1 MTVVALGDQ
10 QAVQLHAGFLDAL
23 AALDSRDQKRVRS
36 MIGQLSEGEE
46 TKGARRHNVGDF
58 VSLSAS
64 MDLRVIATSDSNGL
78 VLLHADHH
86 DEAYRWAKRHSNVL
100 SDQGSLLAVLPV
112 QSRTGVAGPHRS
124 ETSHPSR
131 FAALPRPVAD
141 LLDGIEDESELIET
155 IAALSPEWQEVALAA
170 SLHEIEV
177 GPPSDIVAV
186 DDELLEYALRL
197 PEDRWRV
204 FLHPRQRFVVD
215 APLDGHLL
223 VKGGPGTGK
232 TICLIHRF
240 VRLCSDSTGS
250 RPLLVALSPASE
262 QAMEDACTTL
272 GHSPDP
278 QLLCAVQDL
287 PPARDELEIQLTK
300 YSSVLIDEGQDLPVD
315 LIRNILELL
324 ERGSAIPPLF
334 ISFDSNQ
341 AIVQPS
347 GDALGRLVEYCDVVT
362 LRYCYRSTEQIVT
375 TAGGLIDRLH
385 HDYSGGNHEH
395 SHHIAASRDE
405 STAGT
410 VTALLGPEVVVTET
424 SLGSMQEKMMEFGTE
439 LLEWRDGSSAM
450 ILVAESP
457 DAFGDMK
464 SKLVESLPDLNVLSP
479 RECKGLEFRHGVVVD
494 LINHGSVD
502 PGRTTRARYQALAG
516 LYVAVTRFRHSVSC
530 LASSGSPL
538 LADRSG

>member
-1 MTVVALGDQ
+1 MVALGDQ
-10 QAVQLHAGFLDAL
+10 QALRLHAGFLDAL

-46 TKGARRHNVGDF
+46 TKGVRRHNVGDF

-78 VLLHADHH
+78 VLLHTDHH
-86 DEAYRWAKRHSNVL
+86 DEAYRWAERHSSVL

-112 QSRTGVAGPHRS
+112 QSRIVAADSHRG

-141 LLDGIEDESELIET
+141 LLDGIEDESEFIET
-155 IAALSPEWQEVALAA
+155 VAALSPEWQEIALAA
-170 SLHEIEV
+170 SLHETEA

-215 APLDGHLL
+215 APLGGHLL

-240 VRLCSDSTGS
+240 VRLCSDSTGPQ
-250 RPLLVALSPASE
+250 PLLVGLSPASQ
-262 QAMEDACTTL
+262 QAMKDACTTL

-287 PPARDELEIQLTK
+287 PLGRDELEKQLTEH
-300 YSSVLIDEGQDLPVD
+300 SSVLIDEGQDLPVD

-324 ERGSAIPPLF
+324 ERGSSIPPLF
-334 ISFDSNQ
+334 IAFDSNQ

-347 GDALGRLVEYCDVVT
+347 GDALGRLVKFCDVVT

-375 TAGGLIDRLH
+375 TAGGLINRLH

-395 SHHIAASRDE
+395 SHHIAASRDA

-410 VTALLGPEVVVTET
+410 ITALLGPEVVVTET
-424 SLGSMQEKMMEFGTE
+424 PLGSMQEKMMEFGTE
-439 LLEWRDGSSAM
+439 LLERQDGSSAVV
-450 ILVAESP
+450 LVAESP
-457 DAFGDMK
+457 EVFGDMK

-494 LINHGSVD
+494 LINHGPVD
-502 PGRTTRARYQALAG
+502 PGRITRTRYQTLAG

-530 LASSGSPL
+530 LASPGSPL
-538 LADRSG
+538 LAGNPG

>member
-1 MTVVALGDQ
+1 VVALGDQ

-78 VLLHADHH
+78 VLLHTDHH

-112 QSRTGVAGPHRS
+112 QSRTGTAGPHRS

-170 SLHEIEV
+170 SLHEIEA
-177 GPPSDIVAV
+177 GPPSDIVTV

-240 VRLCSDSTGS
+240 VRLCSDSTKPQ
-250 RPLLVALSPASE
+250 PLLVGLSPAAE
-262 QAMEDACTTL
+262 QAMEEACRTL

-278 QLLCAVQDL
+278 QLLWAVQDL
-287 PPARDELEIQLTK
+287 PSSRDELEK
-300 YSSVLIDEGQDLPVD
+300 HFARHSSILIDEGQDLPVH
-315 LIRNILELL
+315 LVRNILELL
-324 ERGSAIPPLF
+324 ERESPIPPLY
-334 ISFDSNQ
+334 IAFDSNQ

-347 GDALGRLVEYCDVVT
+347 GDALGRLVEFCDVVT
-362 LRYCYRSTEQIVT
+362 LRYCYRSTDQIVAK
-375 TAGGLIDRLH
+375 AGDLLDRFH
-385 HDYSGGNHEH
+385 HDYNGGNHEH
-395 SHHIAASRDE
+395 SHHIAACRDA
-405 STAGT
+405 STAET
-410 VTALLGPEVVVTET
+410 ITALLGPEVVVTET
-424 SLGSMQEKMMEFGTE
+424 PIISMPEKIVEVCTE
-439 LLEWRDGSSAM
+439 LRERQDGTVAV
-450 ILVAESP
+450 ILVSESP
-457 DAFGDMK
+457 ENFRNMK
-464 SKLVESLPDLNVLSP
+464 TKLVELDPDLTVLSS
-479 RECKGLEFRHGVVVD
+479 RQCKGLEFRHGVVVD
-494 LINHGSVD
+494 LMLHDFD
-502 PGRTTRARYQALAG
+502 PDRISHSRYQLLSC
-516 LYVAVTRFRHSVSC
+516 LYVAVTRFRNSVTC
-530 LASSGSPL
+530 LATIGSPL
-538 LADRSG
+538 LPDHP